1 MDGAVDPGYHFYYD
15 TGSPTRLLRHVMKEG
30 NIGLVLGHKQT
41 GKTTMALQAIEEG
54 LSQGLDIHYVSLRHL
69 KVTSQTTP

>member
-1 MDGAVDPGYHFYYD
+1 
-15 TGSPTRLLRHVMKEG
+15 MKEG